1 MKVRGIPK
9 VFHGF
14 LPTTLIIV
22 KDRKIIES
30 GFFFLIV
37 INHHFICRVF
47 FSLNNR

>member
-14 LPTTLIIV
+14 NLVCSLIIV

-30 GFFFLIV
+30 GVFFLIV

-47 FSLNNR
+47 FFL